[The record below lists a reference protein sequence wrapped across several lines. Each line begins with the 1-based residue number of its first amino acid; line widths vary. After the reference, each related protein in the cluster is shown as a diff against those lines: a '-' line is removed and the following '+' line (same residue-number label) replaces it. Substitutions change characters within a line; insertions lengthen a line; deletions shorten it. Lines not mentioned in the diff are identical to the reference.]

1 MGYRIV
7 KSLINAELGS
17 LLGTSHDFR
26 ESDFTMNDL
35 IEQECDIQLHE
46 THSLDACIYVC
57 SSTSRL
63 SFFFFFFFFV
73 FGFVS

>member
-7 KSLINAELGS
+7 KRLINAELGS

-63 SFFFFFFFFV
+63 SFFFFFFFFLYLA
-73 FGFVS
+73 S